1 MIHQWGKKRDKYS
14 YGDEVSFLMG
24 EDRQPINKQVK
35 GRLCQMVIQ
44 TEEETKA
51 RKELEGSKDR

>member
-1 MIHQWGKKRDKYS
+1 MIHQWGKKRDEYS
-14 YGDEVSFLMG
+14 YCDEVSFLIG

-35 GRLCQMVIQ
+35 GRLCQMLIH

-51 RKELEGSKDR
+51 QKETESSKDR